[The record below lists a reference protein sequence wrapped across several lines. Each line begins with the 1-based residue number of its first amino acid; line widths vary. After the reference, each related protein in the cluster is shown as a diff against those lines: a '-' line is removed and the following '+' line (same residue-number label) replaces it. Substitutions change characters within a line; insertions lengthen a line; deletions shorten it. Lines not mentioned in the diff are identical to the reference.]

1 MKMVLLICIFMWTVR
16 VWEVFAKGNTVAGA
30 NQIFPSPRAVGASV
44 LVEGGPAKANIAIY
58 PIKSTW
64 TDKKEVTKAVAM
76 NTTVAGHLA
85 LEVGQSKDLQ
95 VYLAPASEEQDV
107 TWTVSDPSLVSY
119 TEHDNKLLS
128 QSPSQRSS
136 HCHSNFS

>member
-1 MKMVLLICIFMWTVR
+1 
-16 VWEVFAKGNTVAGA
+16 
-30 NQIFPSPRAVGASV
+30 
-44 LVEGGPAKANIAIY
+44 
-58 PIKSTW
+58 
-64 TDKKEVTKAVAM
+64 M

-128 QSPSQRSS
+128 KLFTRVISLSQQLQLKIRIDQDL
-136 HCHSNFS
+136 